1 MAAEPRTWISKDFH
15 VHESY
20 SSDAP
25 LATPEK
31 YCTVAER
38 RGIDEICFTTHLILA
53 GPDMQH
59 GITPEKIPSYLLD
72 IEAAQENTN
81 VTLRAGLE
89 VDWFPEVAREIEET
103 LDEYPLDYA
112 LGSLHYVR
120 GIDIGSRRRSP
131 AFFLGKA
138 LVDALDIYFEEW
150 GKAAESGLFDVLSHP
165 DYFRKY
171 LDLTH
176 EMPVSFE
183 EYGSQVLDAFDLLRK
198 HGVGIGV
205 NTSGYRHGIGDL
217 YPIKGFLGA
226 AREAG
231 IDTVVVGSDCHR
243 VGGLG
248 TNTLKAAQRLQR
260 EGFDYACVFE
270 GRKSRRV
277 SLSEVTG

>member
-15 VHESY
+15 IHESY

-31 YCTVAER
+31 YCKVAER
-38 RGIDEICFTTHLILA
+38 RGIDEICFTTHLILT
-53 GPDMQH
+53 GPDVQH
-59 GITPEKIPSYLLD
+59 GISPEKIPSYLRD
-72 IEAAQENTN
+72 IEAAQENTD

-89 VDWFPEVAREIEET
+89 IDWFPEVAREIGEV

-120 GIDIGSRRRSP
+120 GIDIGSRRQSP
-131 AFFLGKA
+131 DFFLGKELA
-138 LVDALDIYFEEW
+138 DALDIYFEEW
-150 GKAAESGLFDVLSHP
+150 GKAAESGLFDVLAHP

-171 LDLTH
+171 LGLTH
-176 EMPVSFE
+176 EMPVSLQ
-183 EYGSQVLDAFDLLRK
+183 EYGSKVLDALDILRS

-205 NTSGYRHGIGDL
+205 NTSGYRHGIGDH
-217 YPIKGFLGA
+217 YPIKGFMQA

-231 IDTVVVGSDCHR
+231 VDTAVVGSDCHT
-243 VGGLG
+243 VGDLG
-248 TNTLKAAQRLQR
+248 RNTLRAAHRLKR
-260 EGFDYACVFE
+260 EGFDHICVFE

-277 SLSEVTG
+277 SLSEVIG